1 MDKLSYL
8 KKYMDNG
15 QSKTKVTYQNNIKDQ
30 DNIDVLMGRVISKEN
45 YNELEQQPIFV
56 ETPESILIDKQ
67 KKQLFLKQM
76 MNKERSRSNSQ
87 GSNSSDSDSDS
98 ESDDSSSKSDSDMSV
113 ERAPKPQE
121 VIHRDV
127 NTGQRI
133 TQSQRVEQ
141 EKQLNPRLKAKE
153 DKQAI
158 LQANKQQ
165 IEMWSKGL
173 VQIQEKQK
181 KQEDAQQ
188 ALVTKNEEQIKQ
200 IDMQLM
206 GQQKFDDP
214 MRKMI
219 QEEDDKQITL
229 KQSDF
234 LLKCKF
240 PPPINRFNILPGF
253 RWDGVDRSNGYEMKL
268 LNSIND
274 NKYKKLEK
282 QLENMRDQ

>member
-1 MDKLSYL
+1 MDKMSYL
-8 KKYMDNG
+8 KKYMDSG
-15 QSKTKVTYQNNIKDQ
+15 QSKTKVTYQNNLKDQ
-30 DNIDVLMGRVISKEN
+30 DNIDILMGRVISKEN
-45 YNELEQQPIFV
+45 YDELEQQPVFV
-56 ETPESILIDKQ
+56 ETAESIHIDKQ
-67 KKQLFLKQM
+67 KKQVFLQQM
-76 MNKERSRSNSQ
+76 LNKERSRSNSQ
-87 GSNSSDSDSDS
+87 VSSSSESDS
-98 ESDDSSSKSDSDMSV
+98 ESDDSSSQSDSDLSV

-127 NTGQRI
+127 KTGQRI

-141 EKQLNPRLKAKE
+141 EKQQNPKLKAKE
-153 DKQAI
+153 DKQTI

-173 VQIQEKQK
+173 VQIQDKQK

-188 ALVTKNEEQIKQ
+188 ALAIKNEDQIKQ
-200 IDMQLM
+200 MDMQLM

-214 MRKMI
+214 MRQII

-229 KQSDF
+229 KKSDF

-268 LNSIND
+268 LNSINE